1 LYNFFITNGS
11 LKKKMEILEAC
22 YPLTEKK
29 KKQGINQI
37 IKMGLNG

>member
-11 LKKKMEILEAC
+11 LKKKWKFTGMFPS
-22 YPLTEKK
+22 YRK